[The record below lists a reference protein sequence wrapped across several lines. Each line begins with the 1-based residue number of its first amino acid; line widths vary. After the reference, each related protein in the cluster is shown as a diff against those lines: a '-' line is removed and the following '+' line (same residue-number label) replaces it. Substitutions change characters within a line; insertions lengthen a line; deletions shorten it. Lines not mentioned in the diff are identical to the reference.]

1 MFCLV
6 LYISI
11 HAESLEQYRKAKS
24 NIANMA
30 ILQKASEKLL
40 IGKAELTSALG
51 SQTYNLFVR
60 QITTNLIQTL
70 GVLQA
75 VQTVKVAYL

>member
-1 MFCLV
+1 
-6 LYISI
+6 
-11 HAESLEQYRKAKS
+11 
-24 NIANMA
+24 MA